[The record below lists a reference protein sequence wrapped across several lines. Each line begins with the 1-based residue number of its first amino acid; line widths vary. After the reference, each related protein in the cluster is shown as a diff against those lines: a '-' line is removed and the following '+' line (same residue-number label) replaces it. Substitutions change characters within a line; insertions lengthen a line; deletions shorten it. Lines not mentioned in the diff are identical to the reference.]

1 MSSYLTVCELAARSA
16 GEILRTMFG
25 KIHVRHKKN
34 RFDLVT
40 EADVAAQKVIEQ
52 TIFEH
57 FPQHRFLGEETTA
70 GLFNTP
76 NVKIPNLKTPN
87 ESTKSTTDKS
97 GHCQSND
104 SQSGDSQYCWIV
116 DPLDGTTNYVH
127 GLPLFC
133 TSIALLCEDRV
144 ICAVIYNPMMEEFY
158 SAEKGQGVFLNG
170 EPIHVSLRETLEESL
185 VSVSFPTMTQAND
198 PDLRTFL
205 QAVTVCQAIRRT
217 GSTALNLAFVAA
229 GRLDASWSFQCHPW
243 DMSAGSLLVE
253 EAGGV
258 VTQPNGSPITFDDP
272 SPVCAVANKTLHT
285 ELMKLINNNT

>member
-1 MSSYLTVCELAARSA
+1 MTSYLTVCESAARSA

-34 RFDLVT
+34 PFDLVT
-40 EADVAAQKVIEQ
+40 EADVAAQRVIEQ

-57 FPQHRFLGEETTA
+57 FPQHRFLGEETTF
-70 GLFNTP
+70 GLFNTT
-76 NVKIPNLKTPN
+76 N
-87 ESTKSTTDKS
+87 KS
-97 GHCQSND
+97 GD
-104 SQSGDSQYCWIV
+104 SEISPSQYCWIV

-133 TSIALLCEDRV
+133 TSIALLCENRV

-170 EPIHVSLRETLEESL
+170 SPIHASFQETLGESL
-185 VSVSFPTMTQAND
+185 VSVSFPTMTKEND
-198 PDLRTFL
+198 PDLQTFL
-205 QAVTVCQAIRRT
+205 KAISVCQAIRRT

-243 DMSAGSLLVE
+243 DMAAGTLLVQ
-253 EAGGV
+253 EAGGI
-258 VTQPNGSPITFDDP
+258 VTQPNSSPITFNDP
-272 SPVCAVANKTLHT
+272 SPVCAAANKTLHS
-285 ELMKLINNNT
+285 ELIKLIHE